1 MSRVQEWH
9 FMTPPGYLRQPSLRG
24 DSIIFICDDDLW
36 TVSSKGGI
44 ARRLT
49 AGLGEPSTPVISRD
63 GAWVAYVSRD
73 EKQPEVYLMPSAGGA
88 ARRIT
93 WLGPDVMVRDWD
105 ENGHIIIV
113 TTYGQPFFRNYRAY
127 TLDPAGGLPELMKL
141 GQVNHIGY
149 SGKRCVIGRN
159 TADPARWKRYRGGTA
174 GHLWVDPDGGGKFQ
188 RLEALRGNISS
199 PMWIGERIY
208 FLSDMDGVGNLY
220 SCTAKGEE
228 VERHTDHDTFY
239 ARHAQVDGERIV
251 YQSSGDVW
259 IFDSASGTTQ
269 RIHIETP
276 ANRQQ
281 LARRFVSTPA
291 NLKSMH
297 LNPTGERIALEV
309 RGQIHSG
316 GLWEGAMRPVAPQD
330 GVRQRLGQWLGD
342 GKSQVMISDA
352 SGEERLEWHR
362 SEGITHFDWDIGR
375 VLSLIVAPFGER
387 VAISNHRNQVF
398 IGDLAANKLIVVDQS
413 SDGRSDDLAFSPDGE
428 WLAYNFWAN
437 PRASAIKLYGIHAE
451 KSCFVTEPEFRDYA
465 PTFDPR
471 GKFLYFLSM
480 RTFDPVYDSVQFEL
494 SFPRATRPY
503 LIALQAQSENP
514 FEPAPHHLKSKADES
529 KEDLVTGPV
538 KVSIE
543 LDGIS
548 RRIAAFPISEGLF
561 GTLIA
566 APKKVFYTELGIA
579 ASHGRG
585 GHKELPTKLKAFD
598 FDSLSSETWFERCD
612 GVTLSADCSTL
623 AVRIKDRARVASVSQ
638 GPNRDDDAKDDKPSR
653 KSGWIDLDRVR
664 ASVTPQSEWRQMF
677 FEVWR
682 LQRDQFWVEDMSQTD
697 WNAVRDQ
704 YLPLL
709 EKIATRSDLSDLIW
723 EMQGELGTSH
733 AYESGGDHR
742 RPPSWTLGQLAAEF
756 TLKREVSGAVISEIV
771 AGDAW
776 EDNADS
782 PLNALG
788 VNVAVGDRI
797 VAVNGHPVDFKHPPQ
812 SYLVHQA
819 GLRVDLDIASHD
831 GSSRTVAVKVLS
843 DDIPARYRQWVETN
857 RRWVHDRSKGQVGY
871 LHLPDMMSAGFAEF
885 HRYFINECD
894 RSALIVDV
902 RYNRGGH
909 VSQLLLEKIARRRI
923 AYDWPRWSS
932 PVPYPA
938 ESPAGPLV
946 ALTNEHAGSDGDIFS
961 HCFKLMGLGPLVG
974 KRTWGGVIGI
984 HPRHLLID
992 GSETTQPEF
1001 SFWFED
1007 VGWGVENYGTEPDV
1021 DVDNLPQDAASGLD
1035 RQLETALDV
1044 ALKRIGE
1051 QGARPTRF
1059 GDRPNLAR
1067 PILPPRKIG

>member
-1 MSRVQEWH
+1 
-9 FMTPPGYLRQPSLRG
+9 
-24 DSIIFICDDDLW
+24 
-36 TVSSKGGI
+36 
-44 ARRLT
+44 
-49 AGLGEPSTPVISRD
+49 
-63 GAWVAYVSRD
+63 
-73 EKQPEVYLMPSAGGA
+73 
-88 ARRIT
+88 
-93 WLGPDVMVRDWD
+93 VMVRDWD
-105 ENGHIIIV
+105 DKGRIVLV
-113 TTYGQPFFRNYRAY
+113 TTYGQPFFRNYRAF
-127 TLDPAGGLPELMKL
+127 TLDPAGGLPELISL
-141 GQVNHIGY
+141 GQVNHIAWQ
-149 SGKRCVIGRN
+149 GKRCVIGRN

-174 GHLWVDPDGGGKFQ
+174 GHLWVDATGSGAFV
-188 RLEALRGNISS
+188 RLDDLQGNISS

-220 SCTAKGEE
+220 SCTAEGQG
-228 VERHTDHDTFY
+228 VERHTDHGSFY
-239 ARHAQVDGERIV
+239 ARHAQSDGSRIV
-251 YQSSGDVW
+251 YQCAGEVW
-259 IFDSASGTTQ
+259 IFDSATGASEK
-269 RIHIETP
+269 IAIETP

-281 LARRFVSTPA
+281 LARKFVPTSQ
-291 NLKSMH
+291 NLTSIH
-297 LNPTGERIALEV
+297 LNPSGERIALEV
-309 RGQIHSG
+309 RGQIHAG
-316 GLWEGAMRPVAPQD
+316 GLWEGAMRPIAPQD

-342 GKSQVMISDA
+342 GKSQVLISDA

-362 SEGITHFDWDIGR
+362 ADGVTAFDWDIGR
-375 VLSLIVAPFGER
+375 VLSLVVAPAGER
-387 VAISNHRNQVF
+387 VALSNHRNQVY
-398 IGDLAANKLIVVDQS
+398 IADLATRKLILVDES
-413 SDGRSDDLAFSPDGE
+413 RDGRSDDLAFSPDGE

-437 PRASAIKLYGIHAE
+437 PRASAIKLFGLATGTAT
-451 KSCFVTEPEFRDYA
+451 FVTEPEFRDYA
-465 PTFDPR
+465 PCFDPR

-503 LIALQAQSENP
+503 LVALHADSENP
-514 FEPAPHHLKSKADES
+514 FEPAPHHLKSKADEV
-529 KEDLVTGPV
+529 KEELVAGPV
-538 KVSIE
+538 KVRID
-543 LDGIS
+543 LDGLA
-548 RRIAAFPISEGLF
+548 RRVAAFPIAEGLF
-561 GTLIA
+561 GTLLA

-598 FDSLSSETWFERCD
+598 FDAQASETWFERCD
-612 GVTLSADCSTL
+612 AVALSGDCSTL
-623 AVRIKDRARVASVSQ
+623 AVRIKDRVRVAAVSQ
-638 GPNRDDDAKDDKPSR
+638 GPSREDDNKDDRPSR

-664 ASVTPQSEWRQMF
+664 VSVTPLAEWRQMF

-682 LQRDQFWVEDMSQTD
+682 LQRDQFWVEDMSSTD
-697 WNAVRDQ
+697 WNAVREQ
-704 YLPLL
+704 YRPLL
-709 EKIATRSDLSDLIW
+709 DKIATRSDLSDLIW

-756 TLKREVSGAVISEIV
+756 SLKPESGAAVITEIV

-788 VNVAVGDRI
+788 VNLQVGDAI
-797 VAVNGHPVDFKHPPQ
+797 VAVNGHPVDFQHPPQ

-819 GLRVDLDIASHD
+819 GLRVDLDVKAK
-831 GSSRTVAVKVLS
+831 GGALRTVAVKVLT
-843 DDIPARYRQWVETN
+843 DDTPARYRQWVEAN
-857 RRWVHDRSKGQVGY
+857 RRWVHEHSAGQVGY

-894 RSALIVDV
+894 RAALIIDV

-923 AYDWPRWSS
+923 AYDWPRWAS
-932 PVPYPA
+932 PVPYPV

-984 HPRHLLID
+984 HPRHALVD

-1007 VGWGVENYGTEPDV
+1007 VGWGVENFGTLPDV
-1021 DVDNLPQDAASGLD
+1021 DVDNLPQDAREGRD
-1035 RQLETALDV
+1035 RQLEAALDAARV
-1044 ALKRIGE
+1044 RIAEAGKK
-1051 QGARPTRF
+1051 PPHF

-1067 PILPPRKIG
+1067 PALSPRKGR